1 MQRVEA
7 KDKSTFNSFTI
18 FTLLKLTMLNII
30 LRAFIKR
37 ISNHIVQRKIT
48 RSMTA
53 TDKLLKFI
61 YNLAEKAKWMNL
73 KIQKLFNEK
82 VKSKELIFYKKLI
95 QKNMFKAQINVLLTS
110 YYFFKKNSSI
120 DWSFHEDSSS
130 ESRTK
135 ESSSI
140 YSTSK
145 AYSTKLLSSNSN
157 KANQSRFESKDL
169 LNHIFFKNLYINDI
183 KNYIH
188 SRDELLC
195 VKYEYTSHTS
205 KKCTEDVLS
214 VWEQL
219 YLWSIVF
226 EDVFSVSFAIYEF
239 EVYDDAVQSFDT
251 AFAVADFSK
260 AASSSA
266 VMSIY
271 TSSHS
276 ASSYFIK
283 LDVENLHMNNTS
295 EVKLIEINYEEEFES
310 NKRSHIDLSLSSTL
324 NSQTKLQQLLFQF
337 QTAENYT
344 CCKEQK
350 HVDKKMKYQ
359 SLIDMFNDIL
369 RRYDFLIS
377 IWKILQRNKVNIFFM
392 NLIV

>member
-1 MQRVEA
+1 
-7 KDKSTFNSFTI
+7 
-18 FTLLKLTMLNII
+18 
-30 LRAFIKR
+30 
-37 ISNHIVQRKIT
+37 
-48 RSMTA
+48 
-53 TDKLLKFI
+53 
-61 YNLAEKAKWMNL
+61 
-73 KIQKLFNEK
+73 
-82 VKSKELIFYKKLI
+82 
-95 QKNMFKAQINVLLTS
+95 
-110 YYFFKKNSSI
+110 
-120 DWSFHEDSSS
+120 
-130 ESRTK
+130 
-135 ESSSI
+135 
-140 YSTSK
+140 
-145 AYSTKLLSSNSN
+145 
-157 KANQSRFESKDL
+157 
-169 LNHIFFKNLYINDI
+169 
-183 KNYIH
+183 
-188 SRDELLC
+188 
-195 VKYEYTSHTS
+195 
-205 KKCTEDVLS
+205 
-214 VWEQL
+214 
-219 YLWSIVF
+219 VF

-350 HVDKKMKYQ
+350 HVDKKMKSQ

-377 IWKILQRNKVNIFFM
+377 I
-392 NLIV
+392 